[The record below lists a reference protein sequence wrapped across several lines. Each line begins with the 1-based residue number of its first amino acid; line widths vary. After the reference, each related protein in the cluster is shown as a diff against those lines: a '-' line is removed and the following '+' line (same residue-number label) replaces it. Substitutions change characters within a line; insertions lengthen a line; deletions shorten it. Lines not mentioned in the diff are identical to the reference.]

1 MKEANNC
8 ERYHIRCQLLGVQD
22 DGWKLPVELL
32 AYLLVSTRG
41 LSIERNEICDITW
54 NLEGLDPI
62 VSSRLPC
69 SKCFL
74 DEYAS
79 ATNDCTKSIMIIHK
93 KKINSIFLP
102 QTLSALLG
110 METWKR
116 GSDTIQNWPYIK
128 CFRRKYCF
136 Q

>member
-79 ATNDCTKSIMIIHK
+79 STNDCTKSIIIHK
-93 KKINSIFLP
+93 KLSIAFFFLKHYQP
-102 QTLSALLG
+102 SSVWRLG
-110 METWKR
+110 R
-116 GSDTIQNWPYIK
+116 GDMIPSKNWPYIN